1 MKHNWEYKKLGDIC
15 QTISGL
21 WTGKNPPFVN
31 VGVIRNTNFTKQC
44 TLNPDNIFYTDVE
57 VKAFAKR
64 KLQKGDIIIEKSG
77 GSEKQPVGRPIL
89 FLLDGEF
96 SFSNF
101 TATLRLKD
109 KSISSIFL
117 HKSLTS
123 LYFNGVTRK
132 LQSRTTGLFNLN
144 WKEYLNLR
152 IPVPPLEVQE
162 QIVAELDKINET
174 IEDCRE
180 LLRNLDALAQSLFYD
195 FFGDPAI
202 NPKGWRIYKIK
213 DICSVNPTKR
223 EIRIPTS
230 SEISFLPM
238 EDLPINARYF
248 TPIKVKTLNEVQNS
262 YTYFSGEDVLF
273 AKVTP
278 CFENGKAGIPVNLIN
293 NIGFGSSEL
302 FVLRPNFQIINREYI
317 YSFIRTNHF
326 VSEAIKKLSGTSG
339 LRRVPRTVVE
349 NFQIPVPP
357 LELQEKFAER
367 IERIEA
373 QKEAV
378 ESTIAELQTL
388 LDSRMDYWFN

>member
-1 MKHNWEYKKLGDIC
+1 MKHNWEYKRLGDVCKIVNGFAFKSELFKDSGMPILRIANI
-15 QTISGL
+15 QNDTITTDALVFCNPSDYKTDLSKFLVKSDDLVMALSGAT
-21 WTGKNPPFVN
+21 TGKIGINK
-31 VGVIRNTNFTKQC
+31 TN
-44 TLNPDNIFYTDVE
+44 
-57 VKAFAKR
+57 
-64 KLQKGDIIIEKSG
+64 IE
-77 GSEKQPVGRPIL
+77 
-89 FLLDGEF
+89 F
-96 SFSNF
+96 
-101 TATLRLKD
+101 
-109 KSISSIFL
+109 
-117 HKSLTS
+117 
-123 LYFNGVTRK
+123 
-132 LQSRTTGLFNLN
+132 
-144 WKEYLNLR
+144 YLNQRVALFKDILISR
-152 IPVPPLEVQE
+152 RYLFYFLKTEGKNILESAFGVAQPNVSTSKLTELYIPVPTQNVQE

-180 LLRNLDALAQSLFYD
+180 LLRNLDALAQSLFNDY
-195 FFGDPAI
+195 FGDPAI

-317 YSFIRTNHF
+317 YSFIQTNHF

-349 NFQIPVPP
+349 NFQIPVPQ
-357 LELQEKFAER
+357 LELQEKFAARME
-367 IERIEA
+367 EIEA
-373 QKEAV
+373 QKKIV

>member
-1 MKHNWEYKKLGDIC
+1 M
-15 QTISGL
+15 
-21 WTGKNPPFVN
+21 
-31 VGVIRNTNFTKQC
+31 
-44 TLNPDNIFYTDVE
+44 
-57 VKAFAKR
+57 
-64 KLQKGDIIIEKSG
+64 
-77 GSEKQPVGRPIL
+77 
-89 FLLDGEF
+89 
-96 SFSNF
+96 
-101 TATLRLKD
+101 
-109 KSISSIFL
+109 
-117 HKSLTS
+117 
-123 LYFNGVTRK
+123 
-132 LQSRTTGLFNLN
+132 
-144 WKEYLNLR
+144 
-152 IPVPPLEVQE
+152 
-162 QIVAELDKINET
+162 
-174 IEDCRE
+174 
-180 LLRNLDALAQSLFYD
+180 LRNLDALAQSLFYD
-195 FFGDPAI
+195 TFGDPAI

-373 QKEAV
+373 QKKTV
-378 ESTIAELQTL
+378 ENTIAELQTL

>member
-1 MKHNWEYKKLGDIC
+1 MKHNWEYKRLGEICDILDS
-15 QTISGL
+15 QRRPVTKSDRKPGPYPYYGASGVQDYVSDYIFDGDYLLVGEDGAKWGANEKSAFSISGKTWVNNHAHIL
-21 WTGKNPPFVN
+21 DFKKSPVSQKFVEYILCGSDLNKIITGTVVPKLTQKN
-31 VGVIRNTNFTKQC
+31 
-44 TLNPDNIFYTDVE
+44 L
-57 VKAFAKR
+57 
-64 KLQKGDIIIEKSG
+64 
-77 GSEKQPVGRPIL
+77 
-89 FLLDGEF
+89 
-96 SFSNF
+96 
-101 TATLRLKD
+101 
-109 KSISSIFL
+109 ISVL
-117 HKSLTS
+117 
-123 LYFNGVTRK
+123 
-132 LQSRTTGLFNLN
+132 
-144 WKEYLNLR
+144 
-152 IPVPPLEVQE
+152 IPVPPREVQE
-162 QIVAELDKINET
+162 RIVAELDKINET

-357 LELQEKFAER
+357 LELQEKFAARME
-367 IERIEA
+367 EIEA
-373 QKEAV
+373 QKKTV

>member
-1 MKHNWEYKKLGDIC
+1 MKHNWEYKRLGDVCKIVNGFAFKSELFKDLGMPILRIANI
-15 QTISGL
+15 QNDTITTDALVFCNPSDYKTDLSKFLVKSDDLVMALSGAT
-21 WTGKNPPFVN
+21 TGKIGINK
-31 VGVIRNTNFTKQC
+31 TN
-44 TLNPDNIFYTDVE
+44 
-57 VKAFAKR
+57 
-64 KLQKGDIIIEKSG
+64 IE
-77 GSEKQPVGRPIL
+77 
-89 FLLDGEF
+89 F
-96 SFSNF
+96 
-101 TATLRLKD
+101 
-109 KSISSIFL
+109 
-117 HKSLTS
+117 
-123 LYFNGVTRK
+123 
-132 LQSRTTGLFNLN
+132 
-144 WKEYLNLR
+144 YLNQRVALFKDILISR
-152 IPVPPLEVQE
+152 RYLFYFLKTEGKNILESAFGVAQPNVSTSKLTELYIPVPTQNVQE

-180 LLRNLDALAQSLFYD
+180 LLRNLDALALSLFYD
-195 FFGDPAI
+195 YFGDPAI

-317 YSFIRTNHF
+317 YSFIGTNHF

-357 LELQEKFAER
+357 LELQEKFAARME
-367 IERIEA
+367 EIEA
-373 QKEAV
+373 QKKIV

>member
-1 MKHNWEYKKLGDIC
+1 MKHNWEYKQLGEIGVILTGSTPSTSVKEYYDQSDYMFVKPGDIEESGITYLKASETYISELAFNTASRKLPKHSILVTC
-15 QTISGL
+15 IGTI
-21 WTGKNPPFVN
+21 GK
-31 VGVIRNTNFTKQC
+31 VGILQQEATCNQQINAII
-44 TLNPDNIFYTDVE
+44 PAADNIYY
-57 VKAFAKR
+57 KYLAYA
-64 KLQKGDIIIEKSG
+64 
-77 GSEKQPVGRPIL
+77 
-89 FLLDGEF
+89 
-96 SFSNF
+96 
-101 TATLRLKD
+101 
-109 KSISSIFL
+109 ISSIKSFL
-117 HKSLTS
+117 ISKK
-123 LYFNGVTRK
+123 NGPVVPIINKTQFSK
-132 LQSRTTGLFNLN
+132 F
-144 WKEYLNLR
+144 K
-152 IPVPPLEVQE
+152 IPVPPMEVQE

-195 FFGDPAI
+195 YFGDPAI

-367 IERIEA
+367 IEQIEE
-373 QKEAV
+373 QKKIV
-378 ESTIAELQTL
+378 ENTIAELQTL